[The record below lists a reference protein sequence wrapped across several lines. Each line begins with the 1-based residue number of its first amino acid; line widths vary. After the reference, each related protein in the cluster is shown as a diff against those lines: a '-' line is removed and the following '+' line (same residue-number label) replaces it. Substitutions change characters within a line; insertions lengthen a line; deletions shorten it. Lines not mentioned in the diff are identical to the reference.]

1 MEYRFFIILLLFSPV
16 LGVGSFNKLVKA
28 IKNNKVEAFQSE
40 LEAGVDVNKT
50 TWGVTPL
57 YIAVHFNRP
66 QMIKPLLEYGA
77 DINALAGSKK
87 RTALHKAVSKN
98 NEEIVRILVDNGADR
113 SIVNKKGKTSLQ
125 EAEEHG
131 NEVILE
137 ALKPL

>member
-1 MEYRFFIILLLFSPV
+1 MECRFFIVILLFSSA

-28 IKNNKVEAFQSE
+28 IKNNKIEVFHHE
-40 LEAGVDVNKT
+40 LEAGVDVNKK

-66 QMIKPLLEYGA
+66 QMIKPLLENGA
-77 DINALAGSKK
+77 DINVLAGSKK

-98 NEEIVRILVDNGADR
+98 NEEIVRILVDCGADT

-125 EAEEHG
+125 EAEESG
-131 NEVILE
+131 NEVMLE
-137 ALKPL
+137 ALKQL